1 MCVSGWLLRRYDTRQ
16 TGLQKAAAAIE
27 RQMFDEG
34 AWQRRDPQT
43 WEEFEKAGKAR
54 KKRADEEKK
63 LDDTEPFR

>member
-1 MCVSGWLLRRYDTRQ
+1 
-16 TGLQKAAAAIE
+16 
-27 RQMFDEG
+27 MFDEG